1 MSCEIEP
8 LENIIIQNLQDT
20 PIKKKNTKKDAK
32 KKTTITYVEYFEQN
46 INLQQYKIPE
56 LKEIARKHKLYVTG
70 TKPVLIQRIR
80 SCFNYSIKVVKIQ
93 KLFRGFM
100 VRFFLKNRGPAA
112 NNRKI
117 CVNETDGYTLEPL
130 DEISFKNF
138 FSYRDAKDF
147 VYGFDLCSLI
157 TVFKTKGKIINPYT
171 RERLETNIL
180 NIILSLHRIS
190 IILFSEKIENIVI
203 NNNTANRMV
212 TPRIPENNIVIQNRY
227 TPLQRNMIAF
237 NAELRELTMKM
248 QEIRARPINQ
258 RIQDLFIE
266 IDLLG
271 NYTQSSGFTALERR
285 DYVRFFRT
293 LLDVWNYRAQLTP
306 EAKRNIC
313 QLHDPFLNVRINTY
327 NYLEVPEVEL
337 MTACVTVMEN
347 MIYTGVDAEY
357 KQIGALLSLSVL
369 TVVSIPA
376 RNNMFWLYESLIY

>member
-1 MSCEIEP
+1 MYRMSCEITP
-8 LENIIIQNLQDT
+8 LENVIIPDIQ
-20 PIKKKNTKKDAK
+20 IKKKKAN
-32 KKTTITYVEYFEQN
+32 KKTTITYIEYFEQN

-70 TKPVLIQRIR
+70 TKPVLIGRIR
-80 SCFNYSIKVVKIQ
+80 SCFNYSIKIEKIQ

-112 NNRKI
+112 NDRKI

-130 DEISFKNF
+130 NEISFENF

-147 VYGFDLCSLI
+147 IYGSDLCSLI

-180 NIILSLHRIS
+180 HLILSLHRIS
-190 IILFSEKIENIVI
+190 TILFSEKIENVVI
-203 NNNTANRMV
+203 TNRTI
-212 TPRIPENNIVIQNRY
+212 TPRLPENNIAIQNRY
-227 TPLQRNMIAF
+227 THIQRNMIAF

-248 QEIRARPINQ
+248 QEIQLRPINQ

-271 NYTQSSGFTALERR
+271 NYTHSSWFTALERR

-293 LLDVWNYRAQLTP
+293 LLDVWHYRAQLTP

-376 RNNMFWLYESLIY
+376 RNNMFWLYESFKIE

>member
-1 MSCEIEP
+1 MSCEIAP
-8 LENIIIQNLQDT
+8 IENIIIPNLT
-20 PIKKKNTKKDAK
+20 EKPIKKKEINKDAK
-32 KKTTITYVEYFEQN
+32 KKTSITYIEYFEQN

-80 SCFNYSIKVVKIQ
+80 SCFNYSIKIVKIQ

-100 VRFFLKNRGPAA
+100 VRFFVKNRGPAA
-112 NNRKI
+112 NDRKI

-130 DEISFKNF
+130 NEISFENF

-147 VYGFDLCSLI
+147 IYGFDLCSLI

-171 RERLETNIL
+171 RERLDPDIIQ
-180 NIILSLHRIS
+180 IILSLHRIS
-190 IILFSEKIENIVI
+190 VILFSEKIENVVVS
-203 NNNTANRMV
+203 NNTINRTL
-212 TPRIPENNIVIQNRY
+212 TPRLNENNILIQNRY
-227 TPLQRNMIAF
+227 THMQRNMIAF
-237 NAELRELTMKM
+237 NAELRELIMKM
-248 QEIRARPINQ
+248 QEIRMRPINQ

-271 NYTQSSGFTALERR
+271 NYTQSSWFTSLERR

-306 EAKRNIC
+306 DAKRNIC
-313 QLHDPFLNVRINTY
+313 QLHDPFLNVRINSY

-347 MIYTGVDAEY
+347 MIYTGVNAEY

>member
-1 MSCEIEP
+1 MSCEIAP
-8 LENIIIQNLQDT
+8 LENIVISNLQDK
-20 PIKKKNTKKDAK
+20 PIKNKNTNKDAK
-32 KKTTITYVEYFEQN
+32 KKTPITYIEYFEQN
-46 INLQQYKIPE
+46 INLQQYKVPE

-70 TKPVLIQRIR
+70 TKPVLINRIR
-80 SCFNYSIKVVKIQ
+80 SCFNYCIKIVKIQ

-112 NNRKI
+112 NDRKI

-130 DEISFKNF
+130 NEISFENF
-138 FSYRDAKDF
+138 FSYRDTKDF
-147 VYGFDLCSLI
+147 IYGFDLCSLI

-171 RERLETNIL
+171 RERLDPNIIQL
-180 NIILSLHRIS
+180 ILSLHRIS
-190 IILFSEKIENIVI
+190 VILFSEKKENVVI
-203 NNNTANRMV
+203 SNNSVNRPT
-212 TPRIPENNIVIQNRY
+212 TPRLSENNIVIQNRY
-227 TPLQRNMIAF
+227 THMQRNMF
-237 NAELRELTMKM
+237 TFSPELRELSIKM
-248 QEIRARPINQ
+248 QEIRMRTINQ

-271 NYTQSSGFTALERR
+271 NYTQSSWFTSLERR

-313 QLHDPFLNVRINTY
+313 QLHDPFLNVRINSY
-327 NYLEVPEVEL
+327 NYLEVPEIEL
-337 MTACVTVMEN
+337 ITACVTVMEN

-376 RNNMFWLYESLIY
+376 RNNMFWLYESLI

>member
-1 MSCEIEP
+1 MSYEIEP
-8 LENIIIQNLQDT
+8 LENIVIPNLQDK
-20 PIKKKNTKKDAK
+20 PIKNKIIKKDAK
-32 KKTTITYVEYFEQN
+32 KKTIITYIEYFEQN
-46 INLQQYKIPE
+46 INLQQYRVPE
-56 LKEIARKHKLYVTG
+56 LKDIARKHKLYVTG
-70 TKPVLIQRIR
+70 TKPVLINRIR
-80 SCFNYSIKVVKIQ
+80 SCFNYCIKVVKIQ
-93 KLFRGFM
+93 KMFRGYM

-112 NNRKI
+112 NDRKI

-130 DEISFKNF
+130 DEILFENF

-147 VYGFDLCSLI
+147 IYGFDLCSLI

-171 RERLETNIL
+171 RERLDPNIIQ
-180 NIILSLHRIS
+180 IILSLHRIS
-190 IILFSEKIENIVI
+190 IILFSEKIENVVI
-203 NNNTANRMV
+203 GNNSINRPT
-212 TPRIPENNIVIQNRY
+212 TPRLHENNILIQNRY
-227 TPLQRNMIAF
+227 TPLQRNMIIL
-237 NAELRELTMKM
+237 NAELRELSIKM
-248 QEIRARPINQ
+248 QEIQLRPINQ

-271 NYTQSSGFTALERR
+271 NYTQSSWFTSLERR

-293 LLDVWNYRAQLTP
+293 LLDVWHYRAQLTP

-369 TVVSIPA
+369 TLVSIPA
-376 RNNMFWLYESLIY
+376 RNNMFWLYESLI

>member
-1 MSCEIEP
+1 MSCEIAP
-8 LENIIIQNLQDT
+8 LENIVIPNLT
-20 PIKKKNTKKDAK
+20 EKPIKKNTNKDAK
-32 KKTTITYVEYFEQN
+32 KKTTITYIEYFEQN

-70 TKPVLIQRIR
+70 TKPVLIHRIR

-100 VRFFLKNRGPAA
+100 VRFFIKNRGPAA
-112 NNRKI
+112 NDRKI

-130 DEISFKNF
+130 NEISFKHF
-138 FSYRDAKDF
+138 FSYRDSKDF
-147 VYGFDLCSLI
+147 IYGFDLCSLI

-171 RERLETNIL
+171 RERFETNIL
-180 NIILSLHRIS
+180 NLILSLHRIS
-190 IILFSEKIENIVI
+190 IILFSDKIENVVI
-203 NNNTANRMV
+203 GNNYINRPTMS
-212 TPRIPENNIVIQNRY
+212 RLPENNMIIQNRY
-227 TPLQRNMIAF
+227 TYMQPNMLIV
-237 NAELRELTMKM
+237 NSELRELTMKM

-271 NYTQSSGFTALERR
+271 NYTQSSWFISLERR

-293 LLDVWNYRAQLTP
+293 LLDVWNYRAQLTH

-327 NYLEVPEVEL
+327 NYLDVPEVEL

-376 RNNMFWLYESLIY
+376 RNNMFWLYESLVF

>member
-1 MSCEIEP
+1 MSYEIEP
-8 LENIIIQNLQDT
+8 LENIVIPNLQDK
-20 PIKKKNTKKDAK
+20 PIKNKIIKKDAK
-32 KKTTITYVEYFEQN
+32 KKTIITYIEYFEQN
-46 INLQQYKIPE
+46 INLQQYRVPE
-56 LKEIARKHKLYVTG
+56 LKDIARKHKLYVTG
-70 TKPVLIQRIR
+70 TKPVLINRIR
-80 SCFNYSIKVVKIQ
+80 SCFNYCIKVVKIQ
-93 KLFRGFM
+93 KMFRGYM

-112 NNRKI
+112 NDRKI

-130 DEISFKNF
+130 DEILFENF

-147 VYGFDLCSLI
+147 IYGFDLCSLI

-171 RERLETNIL
+171 RERLDPNIIQ
-180 NIILSLHRIS
+180 IILSLHRIS
-190 IILFSEKIENIVI
+190 IILFSEKIENVVI
-203 NNNTANRMV
+203 GNNSINRPT
-212 TPRIPENNIVIQNRY
+212 TPRLHENNILIQNRY
-227 TPLQRNMIAF
+227 TPLQRNMIIL
-237 NAELRELTMKM
+237 NAELRELSIKM
-248 QEIRARPINQ
+248 QEIQLRPINQ

-271 NYTQSSGFTALERR
+271 NYTQSSWFTALERR

-293 LLDVWNYRAQLTP
+293 LLDVWHYRAQLTP

-369 TVVSIPA
+369 TLVSIPA
-376 RNNMFWLYESLIY
+376 RNNMFWLYESLI

>member
-1 MSCEIEP
+1 MSCEITP
-8 LENIIIQNLQDT
+8 LENVIIPDIQ
-20 PIKKKNTKKDAK
+20 IKKKKAN
-32 KKTTITYVEYFEQN
+32 KKTTITYIEYFEQN

-70 TKPVLIQRIR
+70 TKPVLIGRIR
-80 SCFNYSIKVVKIQ
+80 SCFNYSIKIEKIQ

-112 NNRKI
+112 NDRKI

-130 DEISFKNF
+130 NEISFENF

-147 VYGFDLCSLI
+147 IYGFDLCSLI

-180 NIILSLHRIS
+180 HLILSLHRIS
-190 IILFSEKIENIVI
+190 TILFSEKIENVVI
-203 NNNTANRMV
+203 TNRTI
-212 TPRIPENNIVIQNRY
+212 TPRLPENNIAIQNRY
-227 TPLQRNMIAF
+227 THIQRNMIAF

-248 QEIRARPINQ
+248 QEIQLRPINQ

-271 NYTQSSGFTALERR
+271 NYTQSSWFTALERR

-293 LLDVWNYRAQLTP
+293 LLDVWHYRAQLTP

-369 TVVSIPA
+369 TVVSITA

>member
-1 MSCEIEP
+1 MSCEITP
-8 LENIIIQNLQDT
+8 LENVIIPDIQ
-20 PIKKKNTKKDAK
+20 IKKKKAN
-32 KKTTITYVEYFEQN
+32 KKTTITYIEYFEQN

-70 TKPVLIQRIR
+70 TKPVLIGRIR
-80 SCFNYSIKVVKIQ
+80 SCFNYSIKIEKIQ

-112 NNRKI
+112 NDRKI

-130 DEISFKNF
+130 NEISFENF

-147 VYGFDLCSLI
+147 IYGFDLCSLI

-180 NIILSLHRIS
+180 HLILSLHRIS
-190 IILFSEKIENIVI
+190 TILFSEKIENVVI
-203 NNNTANRMV
+203 TNRTI
-212 TPRIPENNIVIQNRY
+212 TPRLPENNIAIQNRY
-227 TPLQRNMIAF
+227 THIQRNMIAF

-248 QEIRARPINQ
+248 QEIQLRPINQ

-271 NYTQSSGFTALERR
+271 NYTQSSWFTALERR

-293 LLDVWNYRAQLTP
+293 LLDVWHYRAQLTP